1 MVTIEIKAG
10 QQPWNNNLQRPL
22 NIQMILQLLQ
32 QRLPSLMAV
41 YLFGSQ
47 VRGEATPSSDVDLAV
62 LAPGYL
68 DPIDLWDISSD
79 LAEVLQMDVDLLD
92 FRAASTVMQYQILST
107 GTRLLA
113 INPDL
118 NSYEA
123 GVLSEMT
130 NLNEARQGLIQDIQQ
145 QGTVYGK

>member
-1 MVTIEIKAG
+1 MVTIEVKAG
-10 QQPWNNNLQRPL
+10 KQPWNNNLQRPL

-47 VRGEATPSSDVDLAV
+47 ASGETTPSSDVDLAV

-79 LAEVLQMDVDLLD
+79 LAEFLQMDVDLLD

-113 INPDL
+113 INSDL

-130 NLNEARQGLIQDIQQ
+130 NLNEARQGLIQDIQR

>member
-1 MVTIEIKAG
+1 MVTIEVKAG
-10 QQPWNNNLQRPL
+10 KQPWNNNLQRQL

-47 VRGEATPSSDVDLAV
+47 ASGEATPSSDVDLAV

-68 DPIDLWDISSD
+68 EPIDLWDISSD

-113 INPDL
+113 IHPDL

-130 NLNEARQGLIQDIQQ
+130 NLNEARQGLIQDIQR

>member
-1 MVTIEIKAG
+1 
-10 QQPWNNNLQRPL
+10 
-22 NIQMILQLLQ
+22 
-32 QRLPSLMAV
+32 
-41 YLFGSQ
+41 
-47 VRGEATPSSDVDLAV
+47 
-62 LAPGYL
+62 
-68 DPIDLWDISSD
+68 
-79 LAEVLQMDVDLLD
+79 MDVDLLD

>member
-1 MVTIEIKAG
+1 MVTIETKAG

-47 VRGEATPSSDVDLAV
+47 ASGAATLSSDVDLAV

-79 LAEVLQMDVDLLD
+79 LAEVLQMEVDLLD

-113 INPDL
+113 IHPDL